1 VLSRLFPFVTV
12 YDAGDGKSESPST
25 CNSKSDESSPPHAL
39 GSDHERVTDE
49 DVSADTDGVPGD
61 DGGWVMREGEKEPD
75 VDADP
80 ITPAELDAETDAVLS
95 PLPS

>member
-1 VLSRLFPFVTV
+1 MTVLGLEKFGLLSNCNR
-12 YDAGDGKSESPST
+12 KSLEL
-25 CNSKSDESSPPHAL
+25 SPPQSE
-39 GSDHERVTDE
+39 GSPQVAVAVVCVMLDI
-49 DVSADTDGVPGD
+49 DGVPGA
-61 DGGWVMREGEKEPD
+61 DGGWVMCEGEKEPD

>member
-1 VLSRLFPFVTV
+1 M
-12 YDAGDGKSESPST
+12 GDEKPEPVST
-25 CNSKSDESSPPHAL
+25 CNSKSDELSPPHAD
-39 GSDHERVTDE
+39 GSVHDRVKDD
-49 DVSADTDGVPGD
+49 DVIDAAHGVPGA
-61 DGGWVMREGEKEPD
+61 DGGWVMCEGEKEPD